1 MGSKTM
7 WRSPA
12 FPPVLTPTNY
22 YKLSGLSLSRLTVYG
37 RAGPPRKGGPTY
49 GPCTMHRCASP
60 SHGVPGCDQ
69 RDTRRVSAPRPAFA
83 AALHAQ
89 MASWY
94 LGGQPRT
101 ARRFTVYKHCPLP
114 PGRAKPPSRLSR
126 QRLAMPSL
134 TRPLPGC
141 GRCRSRPNASQWRWK
156 PGVRKMSCRGCHPR
170 RGILVR

>member
-1 MGSKTM
+1 MAHVRCIAVQARPTEFLDVTSVTLDEFPRLVPPLRR
-7 WRSPA
+7 RSRE
-12 FPPVLTPTNY
+12 V
-22 YKLSGLSLSRLTVYG
+22 
-37 RAGPPRKGGPTY
+37 
-49 GPCTMHRCASP
+49 
-60 SHGVPGCDQ
+60 
-69 RDTRRVSAPRPAFA
+69 
-83 AALHAQ
+83 
-89 MASWY
+89 ASWY

-126 QRLAMPSL
+126 QRSNAIFGA
-134 TRPLPGC
+134 PLPGC